1 MAYGATEAAV
11 EGFRGGVRRGGGVQ
25 RTPPDDVLA
34 RGRRPAPEGTTT
46 GGGNTRGR
54 ARGRRPRCRAV
65 QRRLARRMAVQRASG
80 GAREGGRTAVAAS
93 ATGGGRLR
101 SISSGG
107 EWRRTLSPPDY
118 IEESV

>member
-1 MAYGATEAAV
+1 MEEAGA
-11 EGFRGGVRRGGGVQ
+11 GG
-25 RTPPDDVLA
+25 DDD
-34 RGRRPAPEGTTT
+34 GRRQRVREVAGPTSA
-46 GGGNTRGR
+46 
-54 ARGRRPRCRAV
+54 CRAA

-80 GAREGGRTAVAAS
+80 DAREGGRTAVA

-118 IEESV
+118 IEEAV